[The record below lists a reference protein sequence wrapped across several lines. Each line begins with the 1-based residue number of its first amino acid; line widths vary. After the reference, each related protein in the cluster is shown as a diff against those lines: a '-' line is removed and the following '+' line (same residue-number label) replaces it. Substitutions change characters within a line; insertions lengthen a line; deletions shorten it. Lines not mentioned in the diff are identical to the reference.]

1 MQQNSSIADKV
12 QTTLGALLILCVVLN
27 FSNVV
32 ARYGFNTALLGIEEL
47 QVYLLVGISF
57 FGAVVVSW
65 RREHLRMD
73 ALVGYMRPR
82 TRRVVSVLEE
92 LAMAG
97 LLGFAAV
104 QSSRYSWQMAQ
115 INRKSDL
122 MEIPMWIPHGCVT
135 VGLALMAL
143 LAVYRLVAER
153 AAVSTPLAAE
163 AKDPAG
169 EVLL

>member
-1 MQQNSSIADKV
+1 MQRSWGIVDKV
-12 QTTLGALLILCVVLN
+12 QTALGALLILCVALN
-27 FSNVV
+27 FANVV
-32 ARYGFNTALLGIEEL
+32 ARYGFNTALFGIEEL

-82 TRRVVSVLEE
+82 ARRAVTVVEE
-92 LAMAG
+92 LAMVG

-104 QSSRYSWQMAQ
+104 QSSRYTWQMVQ

-143 LAVYRLVAER
+143 LAAYRLVVER
-153 AAVSTPLAAE
+153 AAVATPLAAN
-163 AKDPAG
+163 AKGPAG
-169 EVLL
+169 EVPL